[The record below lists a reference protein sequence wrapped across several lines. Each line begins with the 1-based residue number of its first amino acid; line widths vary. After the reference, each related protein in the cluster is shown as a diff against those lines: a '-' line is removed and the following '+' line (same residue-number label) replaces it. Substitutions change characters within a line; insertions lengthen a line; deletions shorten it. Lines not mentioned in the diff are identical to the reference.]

1 MTLHQYFLTFDTL
14 NKTQWH
20 LSCTLLDSIINNIS
34 FTIQKTCS
42 ATSIIP
48 LIHTTAQQGG
58 CLPCKIQ
65 KLWKTHLS
73 TYHLIHKAI
82 YITQH
87 NPKLTQSQIYS
98 YSNTCTPADLPRM
111 ANSHLILAK
120 TAKINA

>member
-87 NPKLTQSQIYS
+87 NPTWY
-98 YSNTCTPADLPRM
+98 NHP
-111 ANSHLILAK
+111 LILNLHNHK
-120 TAKINA
+120 SILIPTHVHLQTYQEWLTHISS